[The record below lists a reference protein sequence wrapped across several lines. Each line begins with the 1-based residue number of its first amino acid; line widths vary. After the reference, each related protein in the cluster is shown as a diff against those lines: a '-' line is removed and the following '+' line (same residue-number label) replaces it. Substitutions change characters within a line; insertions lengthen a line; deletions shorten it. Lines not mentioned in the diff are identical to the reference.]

1 MPMCIAI
8 LNNGK
13 MLPKKKL
20 QNCWNNNDDGAGILY
35 IQDGKLQVEK
45 FSNAVAVNSTQNFDK
60 FFKRYTDIKSSASGF
75 MPMLLHFRIATHGF
89 SDDYLHPFLV
99 SDDLGLIHNG
109 VIPGFG
115 SKELSDTAEFTQLLG
130 TMPGMTNCEMLDIAF
145 IEDAIYTFIG
155 ASNKLIFLDA
165 TGEYRI
171 FNEKA
176 GQWIGDNWFSNDSHT
191 KEVRYYGSTAVY
203 GKGTYDWDWGYPY
216 EKDLTSSYTK
226 KDDGEYHSNLPA
238 PTEGKYGCPTCD
250 KEVHV
255 NYDSECIHCWTYLED
270 AVDEVIELWD
280 GYDTTKLNDDEDVF

>member
-1 MPMCIAI
+1 MCIAI

-99 SDDLGLIHNG
+99 SDDLGLVHNG
-109 VIPGFG
+109 VISGFG

-130 TMPGMTNCEMLDIAF
+130 TMPGMTNCDMLDIAF

-171 FNEKA
+171 LTRKPANGLA
-176 GQWIGDNWFSNDSHT
+176 IIGLATIATPKRCVTTALPLYTARVHT
-191 KEVRYYGSTAVY
+191 TGIGAI
-203 GKGTYDWDWGYPY
+203 
-216 EKDLTSSYTK
+216 LTRRT
-226 KDDGEYHSNLPA
+226 
-238 PTEGKYGCPTCD
+238 
-250 KEVHV
+250 
-255 NYDSECIHCWTYLED
+255 
-270 AVDEVIELWD
+270 
-280 GYDTTKLNDDEDVF
+280 